1 MTKQCVFNE
10 EVYLSLSEENQIK
23 VEHIYEIAH
32 TLKVYGIDCLTP
44 REFDMLYD
52 KTVSLLEDLSG
63 LFRIRAQASTYG
75 PFALSLKRRRNQ
87 HEDDG
92 N

>member
-1 MTKQCVFNE
+1 MTKTSPFNE
-10 EVYLSLSEENQIK
+10 QVYLSLSEENQIK

-44 REFDMLYD
+44 REFDSLYD
-52 KTVSLLEDLSG
+52 KTIQQLEDLSG
-63 LFRIRAQASTYG
+63 LFRIRTQASVYG
-75 PFALSLKRRRNQ
+75 PIALSLRRTRNAQ
-87 HEDDG
+87 EDDG